1 MALDDVA
8 KPSPAYEEMEKERE
22 LCRDLGVG
30 SVRIKAKK
38 QGYLQQWPGEEPEE
52 YRKRLRKAVLVNYF
66 RQAVDA
72 TVDAVFSEPLIVEGL
87 DKSVEGWWKE
97 DIDREGTSGDAFIRD
112 VVSDSVAEAVNG
124 VFVDFHSAD
133 GKSREEQ
140 SAGGARPYACL
151 FKAEHLIE
159 ALPVYDGSRR
169 RAGRIRYREC
179 RSAAAAEGF
188 GWNATE
194 FVRVYRRGVEG
205 APFSYELWRQGEAG
219 WAPEGPPVPIEAPGN
234 ATGDVARR
242 FGDISIVPYY
252 TGRTGFFRGRPVFH
266 TLGELNIS
274 HYDKLSNKDTAL
286 GVSTVPAKH
295 FKGFTADEMK
305 VLQWGPYRAI
315 HSSSTEAKVD
325 DIAHS
330 PDSAK
335 VAQEDLRELE
345 RMMAFAA
352 IEPKT
357 SRATGQELATAR
369 IIDEAQRLSRLQ
381 AWALGWA
388 ASTREMLVWFH
399 NWLGLDGAQVVVR
412 IKPDVF
418 EALGSQ
424 PTFEDLLKMRA
435 MGALSLQTL
444 IEGAKRFN
452 RLPETVDVQEE
463 IQRIEAE
470 GPRAPALEDMP
481 IDDEDAA

>member
-1 MALDDVA
+1 MATDDVA
-8 KPSPAYEEMEKERE
+8 KPSPAYTAMELERE
-22 LCRDLGVG
+22 LCRDLIVG
-30 SVRIKAKK
+30 SVGVKAK
-38 QGYLQQWPGEEPEE
+38 QQAYLQQWPGEESEE

-66 RQAVDA
+66 RQAVEA

-87 DKSVEGWWKE
+87 DKTIEGSWKE
-97 DIDREGTSGDAFIRD
+97 DIDREGTSGDAFVRD
-112 VVSDSVAEAVNG
+112 VVFDSVAEAVNA

-140 SAGGARPYACL
+140 AAGGARPYACL

-159 ALPVYDGSRR
+159 ALPVYDGGRR

-179 RSAAAAEGF
+179 RQAAAAEGF
-188 GWNATE
+188 AWDATE

-205 APFSYELWRQGEAG
+205 APFSYELWKQGDAG
-219 WAPEGPPVPIEAPGN
+219 WAPEGPPAPIEPPGN

-242 FGDISIVPYY
+242 FSDISIVPFY

-266 TLGELNIS
+266 PLGELNIS

-286 GVSTVPAKH
+286 AVSTVPAKH
-295 FKGFTADEMK
+295 FKGFSKDDFK

-315 HSSSTEAKVD
+315 HGGPESEVN

-330 PDSAK
+330 PDSAT
-335 VAQEDLRELE
+335 VAQADLRECE

-357 SRATGQELATAR
+357 SRPTGQELATVR
-369 IIDEAQRLSRLQ
+369 LSDDMHRLSRLQ

-418 EALGSQ
+418 EALGSE
-424 PTFEDLLKMRA
+424 PTFDDLLKMRA
-435 MGALSLQTL
+435 MNALSLRTL
-444 IEGAKRFN
+444 LEGAKRFN
-452 RLPETVDVQEE
+452 RLPETVDVEEE

-470 GPRAPALEDMP
+470 GPREPMPEDMP
-481 IDDEDAA
+481 LEEDDAA